1 MKIHLVNYEQ
11 DLGIDGILTKY
22 AKEMKKALLDLGCKV
37 TVSGKPSKADVN
49 HHINYESY
57 IPSGGVDTVMIT
69 HLDTPK
75 KVERVW
81 TALKTSTGI
90 CFNHKMVKRL
100 VDEGMPKDKLE
111 YVLSAHDGMPR
122 RPRIVAIA
130 TNLYPDGR
138 KREFMFE
145 KMVKSLKD
153 KKSIVFRIMGKDW
166 KRVLDPLLA
175 EGLQVQWVDHFIAG
189 FYEELLKTS
198 DYLLYTGG
206 EDALAQSILDAKNAG
221 LRIIAPA
228 QEELEVEHPFETQ
241 EELNEIF
248 KKIGENP
255 VATWT
260 WDKYASDH
268 LKIWKDLYNSSLTE
282 RKKK

>member
-1 MKIHLVNYEQ
+1 MKINLVNYEQ
-11 DLGIDGILTKY
+11 AVGIDGILTKY
-22 AKEMKKALLDLGCKV
+22 AKEMKKALLDLGQEV
-37 TVSGKPSKADVN
+37 TVSGKPAKADIN

-57 IPSGGVDTVMIT
+57 VPSKGKDTVMIT

-75 KVERVW
+75 KVEKVW
-81 TALKTSTGI
+81 QALKTATGI

-100 VDEGMPKDKLE
+100 VDEGMPKEKLE

-122 RPRIVAIA
+122 RPRIIAIA

-145 KMVKSLKD
+145 KMVKSLKN
-153 KKSIVFRIMGKDW
+153 KKAVVFRIMGKDW
-166 KRVLDPLLA
+166 QRVLDPLLK

-221 LRIIAPA
+221 LRIIAPP
-228 QEELEVEHPFETQ
+228 QEELEVELPFESQ
-241 EELNEIF
+241 EELNKIF
-248 KKIGENP
+248 SKIEENP
-255 VATWT
+255 VEDWT
-260 WDKYASDH
+260 WEKYAKEH
-268 LKIWKDLYNSSLTE
+268 LKIWEKLCPTKNT
-282 RKKK
+282 KK